1 MPDRSP
7 GKRVDVL
14 EQTVFGPDGVMQQV
28 GALRQELSGTR
39 TEMRAEFAAVRDEM
53 RTEFAALRGEMKAAI
68 AQTHVHMRVLHEEV
82 IARLAVIGE
91 SSALATSSARRPVGR
106 LVRGSIK
113 CSRSVRIK
121 MFFRRRRSSSRSK
134 GLAT

>member
-1 MPDRSP
+1 MPDHSL

-28 GALRQELSGTR
+28 GALRQELAGTR

-53 RTEFAALRGEMKAAI
+53 RTEFAAVRGEMRTEFAALRGEMKEAV

-91 SSALATSSARRPVGR
+91 SSALATSSARR
-106 LVRGSIK
+106 
-113 CSRSVRIK
+113 
-121 MFFRRRRSSSRSK
+121 RRPRRKR
-134 GLAT
+134 